1 VKSAFFVKFFDIFP
15 KKEPINVVV
24 MLKIFDISCFLARNN
39 LTHAGLAEKLD
50 CSTSLVSVWA
60 SSDQTPSFDKC
71 LKLIELGMTFEEM
84 FGTELTNKAKVFL
97 NENKK
102 EQENEF
108 NSKVG
113 KAIVELLN
121 NGFFKLSKEI

>member
-1 VKSAFFVKFFDIFP
+1 MVD
-15 KKEPINVVV
+15 

-39 LTHAGLAEKLD
+39 FTHAKLAEKLE

-60 SSDQTPSFDKC
+60 SSEQTPSFDKC

-84 FGTELTNKAKVFL
+84 FGSELTNKAKVFL
-97 NENKK
+97 NESPK
-102 EQENEF
+102 EPESEF

-113 KAIVELLN
+113 KAIIDLLN
-121 NGFFKLSKEI
+121 EGFFKLKKEV